1 MVGVSTIYRL
11 VLVKPELNDY
21 WYEKQCLEDPDTMSY
36 NAGYDVSYEGYHYDT
51 GCIDFPEERWE
62 ACYQRREKEHRV
74 FLFLK
79 DIHKDCYVGYVNYQY
94 QQDQQQYHCG
104 IVIEAKYRGMGYA
117 KEGLTLLC
125 EYAFSHGVDALYD
138 GFEEDRASARHVFQE
153 LGFEIAERTTWNRFG
168 TKVNGM
174 TIVLTKDKF
183 QKRGNR

>member
-36 NAGYDVSYEGYHYDT
+36 NAGYDFSY
-51 GCIDFPEERWE
+51 
-62 ACYQRREKEHRV
+62 
-74 FLFLK
+74 
-79 DIHKDCYVGYVNYQY
+79 
-94 QQDQQQYHCG
+94 
-104 IVIEAKYRGMGYA
+104 
-117 KEGLTLLC
+117 
-125 EYAFSHGVDALYD
+125 GVDALYD